1 MKDISSTGSFIDF
14 TLENFIYVDKTEY
27 IPKLVKLKRVFISRP
42 RRFGK
47 SLTLDMALPLRE
59 QKLFERLKWWRME
72 VARQQNLPA
81 YVILQDSAL
90 REIVIAKPETADELL
105 QISGIGSKRL
115 SMWGEDILRLV
126 SEFIFS
132 SV

>member
-1 MKDISSTGSFIDF
+1 
-14 TLENFIYVDKTEY
+14 
-27 IPKLVKLKRVFISRP
+27 
-42 RRFGK
+42 
-47 SLTLDMALPLRE
+47 
-59 QKLFERLKWWRME
+59 
-72 VARQQNLPA
+72 LPA

-90 REIVIAKPETADELL
+90 REIAIAKPKTAEELL

>member
-1 MKDISSTGSFIDF
+1 MNKRIRKKKCRGEFQELAFNLTA
-14 TLENFIYVDKTEY
+14 TYA
-27 IPKLVKLKRVFISRP
+27 KLS
-42 RRFGK
+42 
-47 SLTLDMALPLRE
+47 
-59 QKLFERLKWWRME
+59 
-72 VARQQNLPA
+72 
-81 YVILQDSAL
+81 
-90 REIVIAKPETADELL
+90 PETADELL